1 MRKSIFTAVILT
13 AAGAMGLA
21 ASGLAQAQV
30 MSPQGGGG
38 TYYQQQPQQQP
49 YQEETAEQGRGVQYG
64 AHVLFPFY
72 VTNPLTIAEV
82 DYGGPIETSEVNG
95 GFGLG
100 LQGRI
105 GWEFGYGFSVEANI
119 GILFNLLNA
128 QSLESSLSGPA
139 DQVLWTFWIGAGLR
153 YAFLNPSAFV
163 PFVGI
168 GLSLN
173 FWDLC
178 ADADAVC
185 ETNVIGV
192 VPNATVGF
200 AFEISPWAAIEAGL
214 TANMGLGA
222 DAAFGDAGDV
232 EVYLTPF
239 AGGTLYYD

>member
-13 AAGAMGLA
+13 AAGVTTLG
-21 ASGLAQAQV
+21 ASGAQAQV
-30 MSPQGGGG
+30 MTPQGGGG
-38 TYYQQQPQQQP
+38 TYYQQPQQQQP
-49 YQEETAEQGRGVQYG
+49 YQEETAEQGRGIQYG
-64 AHVLFPFY
+64 AHVIFPFY
-72 VTNPLTIAEV
+72 VTNPITVTDV
-82 DYGGPIETSEVNG
+82 DYDGTTALSEVNG

-100 LQGRI
+100 LQGRV
-105 GWEFGYGFSVEANI
+105 GWEFGYGFSAELNL

-128 QSLESSLSGPA
+128 EAIDGSGFSGSV
-139 DQVLWTFWIGAGLR
+139 DQVLWTFWIGAGVR

-163 PFVGI
+163 PFVGVGI
-168 GLSLN
+168 SLN

-178 ADADAVC
+178 ADSDTVC

-232 EVYLTPF
+232 EVYLSPF
-239 AGGTLYYD
+239 VGGTLYYD

>member
-1 MRKSIFTAVILT
+1 MRKSIFTAVIL
-13 AAGAMGLA
+13 AAAAAMTVA
-21 ASGLAQAQV
+21 ASGAQAQV
-30 MSPQGGGG
+30 MTPQGGGG
-38 TYYQQQPQQQP
+38 TYYQQPQQQQP
-49 YQEETAEQGRGVQYG
+49 YQEETAEQGRGIQYG
-64 AHVLFPFY
+64 AHVIFPFY
-72 VTNPLTIAEV
+72 VTNPLTVTQV
-82 DYGGPIETSEVNG
+82 DYGGPTSELSEVNG

-100 LQGRI
+100 VQGRI
-105 GWEFGYGFSVEANI
+105 GWEFGYGFSAEVNL

-128 QSLESSLSGPA
+128 QSLESANEGPA
-139 DQVLWTFWIGAGLR
+139 DQVLWTFWIGAGVR

-163 PFVGI
+163 PFVGVGI
-168 GLSLN
+168 SLN

-178 ADADAVC
+178 ADSDTVC

-232 EVYLTPF
+232 EVYLSPF